1 MGQTPCPLAGPLA
14 ERLRD
19 ARAELT
25 RRWLERIVDR
35 VDLDH
40 RHVFPTDEL
49 LDHIPLLLVGIA
61 DHIEDPAD
69 TITADATVV
78 FHARELGALRHRQ
91 GFNEYEILKEFE
103 LLGNILFTFAM
114 QAVEEIDVECSRAE
128 LLGCGKR
135 LFHAVLLIQ
144 QATTTRFLELAKAR
158 SAEREERLRAFHRAL
173 THEMRNRIGATLGA
187 GQLLQMGEVPEERKE
202 ELAAIVVRNADS
214 MRLVLDNLLEL
225 ARIDPES
232 RQERHVTLRSAV
244 TESIRQLRETALA
257 SDVEVRLDADLPD
270 VDVNAAAVELC
281 LSNLL
286 SNAIKY
292 ADREK
297 PARWIHVDGE
307 LRAAADGAPIEV
319 IVRVRDNGIG
329 VPGWARTHL
338 FERFFRAHESAL
350 PDVDG
355 TGLGLNLV
363 RDAIE
368 AIGGRVWGEFSDEAT
383 LFAFAMPCR
392 RASDAPSRRDNL
404 EARVSEPG

>member
-1 MGQTPCPLAGPLA
+1 MLHAIDG
-14 ERLRD
+14 RD
-19 ARAELT
+19 GT
-25 RRWLERIVDR
+25 
-35 VDLDH
+35 
-40 RHVFPTDEL
+40 
-49 LDHIPLLLVGIA
+49 G
-61 DHIEDPAD
+61 
-69 TITADATVV
+69 
-78 FHARELGALRHRQ
+78 G
-91 GFNEYEILKEFE
+91 G
-103 LLGNILFTFAM
+103 
-114 QAVEEIDVECSRAE
+114 
-128 LLGCGKR
+128 
-135 LFHAVLLIQ
+135 
-144 QATTTRFLELAKAR
+144 
-158 SAEREERLRAFHRAL
+158 
-173 THEMRNRIGATLGA
+173 
-187 GQLLQMGEVPEERKE
+187 E
-202 ELAAIVVRNADS
+202 ELFAYVPNA
-214 MRLVLDNLLEL
+214 VLDNLLEL

-297 PARWIHVDGE
+297 PVRWIHVDGE
-307 LRAAADGAPIEV
+307 LRSTADGAPIEV

-329 VPGWARTHL
+329 VPDWARAHL

-368 AIGGRVWGEFSDEAT
+368 AIGGRVWGEFSDEST

-392 RASDAPSRRDNL
+392 RASDAQSQRDVL